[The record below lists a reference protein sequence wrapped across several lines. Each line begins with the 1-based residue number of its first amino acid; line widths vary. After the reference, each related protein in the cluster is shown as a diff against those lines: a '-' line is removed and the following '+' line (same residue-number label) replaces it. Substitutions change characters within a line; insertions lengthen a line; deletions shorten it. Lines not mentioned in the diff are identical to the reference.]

1 MTLKFTGLKVFLR
14 SKVLCALFVNSHFLL
29 FLPLSP
35 LECKCQ
41 EKTLILNPINNLNPV
56 HIVSGQSCMIRV
68 LFQEMAPCKAP
79 GNDGLTVRFMRKFW
93 VQLGPLL
100 FEYLKESW
108 DCGELSNSQ
117 EIRGSIGKLYLSPQ
131 AKHLLQKVKFTPAIL
146 SIANILS
153 IQV

>member
-1 MTLKFTGLKVFLR
+1 
-14 SKVLCALFVNSHFLL
+14 
-29 FLPLSP
+29 
-35 LECKCQ
+35 
-41 EKTLILNPINNLNPV
+41 
-56 HIVSGQSCMIRV
+56 MIRV

-108 DCGELSNSQ
+108 DCGELPNSQ